1 MTRRSSAP
9 SLQRRRPW
17 PALLLCAALGV
28 PVLAAAQPGDPAWS
42 DLTAAERQALR
53 PLERDWG
60 SIDAPRRQ
68 KWRELASRFDRM
80 SPEERGRVQQR
91 MSEWV
96 NLSPRERNEAR
107 QNYQGARQLSP
118 AERQQRWEA
127 YRALPEDQRRSLA
140 ERAQAEAA
148 AGRGTRAQPPGEA
161 GKSNTVPNAL
171 GDAPRPRA
179 VAPSVMQAKPGA
191 TTTPLS
197 ARPSPPLHQQAGL
210 PKVAATPGFV
220 DSKTLL
226 PQRGAQGA
234 ATEPRRE
241 PPGKSGEP
249 PGKSGEPRR
258 EPPGKSR

>member
-1 MTRRSSAP
+1 MSRRPASP
-9 SLQRRRPW
+9 LPPRRRLW
-17 PALLLCAALGV
+17 PALLLWAALGATL
-28 PVLAAAQPGDPAWS
+28 PAAAQPAGPAWA
-42 DLTAAERQALR
+42 DLTPAERQALR
-53 PLERDWG
+53 PLEHDWA

-68 KWRELASRFDRM
+68 KWREIAGRYDRM

-118 AERQQRWEA
+118 AERQQRWDA

-148 AGRGTRAQPPGEA
+148 AGRGTRAQPPGEG
-161 GKSNTVPNAL
+161 GKANTVPNAL
-171 GDAPRPRA
+171 RDAPRPRA

-234 ATEPRRE
+234 ATESRRE

-249 PGKSGEPRR
+249 PGRSGDHRDS
-258 EPPGKSR
+258 PGKSR

>member
-1 MTRRSSAP
+1 MTRRSSPP

-28 PVLAAAQPGDPAWS
+28 PVLAAAQAGDPAWS

>member
-1 MTRRSSAP
+1 MTRRSSPP
-9 SLQRRRPW
+9 SLQRRRLW

-28 PVLAAAQPGDPAWS
+28 PLLAAAQAGDPAWS

-241 PPGKSGEP
+241 PPGKSAEP
-249 PGKSGEPRR
+249 GR
-258 EPPGKSR
+258 ESPGKSR

>member
-1 MTRRSSAP
+1 VTRRSSPP

-28 PVLAAAQPGDPAWS
+28 PVLAAAQAGDPAWS

>member
-1 MTRRSSAP
+1 VIRRPSPP
-9 SLQRRRPW
+9 SLLKRWPW
-17 PALLLCAALGV
+17 SALLLWAALGA
-28 PVLAAAQPGDPAWS
+28 PLLAAAQPAGPAWS
-42 DLTAAERQALR
+42 DLTPAERQALR
-53 PLERDWG
+53 PLEHDWAG
-60 SIDAPRRQ
+60 IDAPRRQ

-91 MSEWV
+91 MSDWV

-118 AERQQRWEA
+118 AERQQRWDA
-127 YRALPEDQRRSLA
+127 YRALPEEQRRSLA

-148 AGRGTRAQPPGEA
+148 AGRGTRAQPPGEG
-161 GKSNTVPNAL
+161 GKSNTVPSTL
-171 GDAPRPRA
+171 RDAPRPRA

-197 ARPSPPLHQQAGL
+197 ARPSPPLHQQPGL

-226 PQRGAQGA
+226 PQRGPQGA
-234 ATEPRRE
+234 ATEPRPE
-241 PPGKSGEP
+241 PPGKSADA
-249 PGKSGEPRR
+249 RR

>member
-1 MTRRSSAP
+1 MIRRPSPP
-9 SLQRRRPW
+9 SLLKRRPW
-17 PALLLCAALGV
+17 SALLLWAALGV
-28 PVLAAAQPGDPAWS
+28 PVLAAAQAGDPAWS
-42 DLTAAERQALR
+42 DLPAAERQALR

-118 AERQQRWEA
+118 AERQQRWDA
-127 YRALPEDQRRSLA
+127 YRALPEEQRRSLA

-148 AGRGTRAQPPGEA
+148 AGRGTRAQPPGEG
-161 GKSNTVPNAL
+161 GKSNTVPSTL
-171 GDAPRPRA
+171 RDAPRPRA

-197 ARPSPPLHQQAGL
+197 ARPSPPLHQQPGL

-226 PQRGAQGA
+226 PQRGPQGA
-234 ATEPRRE
+234 ATEPRPE
-241 PPGKSGEP
+241 PPGKSADA
-249 PGKSGEPRR
+249 RR